1 MQSGDSNLA
10 IVSKP
15 NFQVSFDGG
24 YTVEVMVAGGK
35 EKSSRRSS
43 EVVFGSKGC
52 IIGLLDGLISHL
64 SFPKIYCRNIFQ
76 IYNPTTDT
84 WRPAA
89 SFELPAF
96 GSGGAASP

>member
-1 MQSGDSNLA
+1 MSLILS
-10 IVSKP
+10 IVGKP

-24 YTVEVMVAGGK
+24 ASVEVMVAGGK

-43 EVVFGSKGC
+43 EVVLGSNSC
-52 IIGLLDGLISHL
+52 ISVDGLISHL
-64 SFPKIYCRNIFQ
+64 RFPKSYCENIFQ

-96 GSGGAASP
+96 GSGGVANPRD

>member
-1 MQSGDSNLA
+1 M
-10 IVSKP
+10 
-15 NFQVSFDGG
+15 
-24 YTVEVMVAGGK
+24 EVMVAGGK

-43 EVVFGSKGC
+43 EVVLGSNSC
-52 IIGLLDGLISHL
+52 TIVSGLIIHL
-64 SFPKIYCRNIFQ
+64 SFPKKYCKNIFQ

-96 GSGGAASP
+96 GSGGAANP

>member
-1 MQSGDSNLA
+1 MSLILS
-10 IVSKP
+10 IVGKP

-43 EVVFGSKGC
+43 EVVLGSKGC
-52 IIGLLDGLISHL
+52 IIGSLDGLISHL
-64 SFPKIYCRNIFQ
+64 SFTKCNCKNIFQ

-96 GSGGAASP
+96 GSGGVANPRD

>member
-10 IVSKP
+10 IVGKP

-24 YTVEVMVAGGK
+24 STVEVMVAGGK

-43 EVVFGSKGC
+43 EVVFGSNSC
-52 IIGLLDGLISHL
+52 IVGKGLIIHL
-64 SFPKIYCRNIFQ
+64 SFAKIYFKNIFQ

-96 GSGGAASP
+96 GSGVAADP

>member
-1 MQSGDSNLA
+1 MQSGESNLA
-10 IVSKP
+10 ILWKP

-24 YTVEVMVAGGK
+24 ASVEVMVAGGK
-35 EKSSRRSS
+35 EKNSRRSS
-43 EVVFGSKGC
+43 EVVLGSDSF
-52 IIGLLDGLISHL
+52 IIVSELISHL
-64 SFPKIYCRNIFQ
+64 SFSKRYCKNIFQ

-96 GSGGAASP
+96 GSGGAANP